1 MGVGV
6 IQSLFS
12 IKRSSINEV
21 LGLDS
26 GPKDKCSEVGSESY
40 INLEIFLIDPTHR
53 RYLLKSFHLKA
64 HILVRSC
71 IDLIETL
78 CVTFATY
85 CLLKE

>member
-26 GPKDKCSEVGSESY
+26 GPKDKCSEIGSESY
-40 INLEIFLIDPTHR
+40 INN
-53 RYLLKSFHLKA
+53 
-64 HILVRSC
+64 
-71 IDLIETL
+71 
-78 CVTFATY
+78 
-85 CLLKE
+85 